1 MERRRFMKGEKV
13 FNEGDKGEDM
23 FILLSGALSAHRV
36 QLDGTQR
43 LMFDISPGSFFG
55 EMSIVASEPRSAT
68 ITAKETSDLM
78 VLQGIDFYRI
88 IFDHPMIGIKILSS
102 IGAVQNI
109 WFKQTS
115 RHLKE
120 LVTWGETAR
129 RRAITDELTGLY
141 NKNFLEESI
150 KDKFK
155 MGSVG
160 ARKMSL
166 IMMDLDKVHEI
177 NNTYGPLAGDK
188 VIIAVA
194 EILKK
199 ITRSGDLAARLSG
212 DEYAVLLPDTD
223 GKDALRVAEH
233 IRQNVMNS
241 PVQVPKSPGS
251 PETAKL
257 EVRTSLGIA
266 VAPTHASNERD
277 LVFVADRAL
286 RRAKEQGRNRAEI
299 AR

>member
-1 MERRRFMKGEKV
+1 
-13 FNEGDKGEDM
+13 
-23 FILLSGALSAHRV
+23 
-36 QLDGTQR
+36 
-43 LMFDISPGSFFG
+43 
-55 EMSIVASEPRSAT
+55 
-68 ITAKETSDLM
+68 M

-88 IFDHPMIGIKILSS
+88 IFEHPMIGVKILSS

-129 RRAITDELTGLY
+129 RPANTDALTGLY
-141 NKNFLEESI
+141 NKSFLEESSR
-150 KDKFK
+150 DSFK
-155 MGSVG
+155 IGSVG
-160 ARKMSL
+160 TRKMSL

-177 NNTYGPLAGDK
+177 NNAYGSLAGDR
-188 VIIAVA
+188 VIVAVA
-194 EILKK
+194 EILKH
-199 ITRSGDLAARLSG
+199 ITRTGDIAARLSG

-223 GKDALRVAEH
+223 GKNALRVAEH

-241 PVQVPKSPGS
+241 PVRVPKSPGS
-251 PETAKL
+251 EETVDLDVK
-257 EVRTSLGIA
+257 TSLGIA

-277 LVFVADRAL
+277 LVFAADTAL
-286 RRAKEQGRNRAEI
+286 RRAKEQGRNKTEL